1 MKQIATF
8 ITINKL
14 KVKILGV
21 LAGFCPKSARCGICF
36 MGTHTKESVL
46 AKPEYAC
53 IIRFSAYVSVLIS
66 NVQKKIREFPMVILY
81 LKPARICRHE
91 QDLLSRNHERSKPRK
106 KPGA

>member
-14 KVKILGV
+14 KVKILGI
-21 LAGFCPKSARCGICF
+21 LAGFCPKSARCSICF

-53 IIRFSAYVSVLIS
+53 ITRFSAYVSVLIF

-81 LKPARICRHE
+81 LKPARIGR
-91 QDLLSRNHERSKPRK
+91 QQRKFLSRKVETTK
-106 KPGA
+106 KTMSES